1 MCSQTHKENY
11 RGLVDSHMDFDCNY
25 KMADAL
31 KFTGCLVALFKT
43 IIFAKKIILLFVS
56 QNGKIYKARGL
67 IANCEGMRE
76 N

>member
-1 MCSQTHKENY
+1 
-11 RGLVDSHMDFDCNY
+11 MDFDCNY
-25 KMADAL
+25 KIADAL

-67 IANCEGMRE
+67 IANCEGIARKLKTGLTQFFLKYG
-76 N
+76 